1 LWNNN
6 VSLDQLRSSTELI
19 CFAAKWL
26 GEPAR
31 ATRFWSVNDGKQVMV
46 AEAHGLLDEAD
57 IICTWNGR
65 KFDIPH
71 LNREFLEGGL
81 KPPSPYRQVD
91 LCEVVKKQFRFP
103 SNKLQYVSTT
113 LGMRGKVQHAG
124 HRLWVQCMAG
134 DPAAWK
140 KMETY
145 NKQDVILLD
154 GLYRRLQPWIPGHP
168 SWASFLEEDVCPKCG
183 SPKLQKRGFAYT
195 QQSVFQRY
203 QCQGCGGWS
212 RGTKRETGVTIREVA
227 NG

>member
-1 LWNNN
+1 
-6 VSLDQLRSSTELI
+6 
-19 CFAAKWL
+19 
-26 GEPAR
+26 
-31 ATRFWSVNDGKQVMV
+31 
-46 AEAHGLLDEAD
+46 
-57 IICTWNGR
+57 
-65 KFDIPH
+65 
-71 LNREFLEGGL
+71 
-81 KPPSPYRQVD
+81 
-91 LCEVVKKQFRFP
+91 
-103 SNKLQYVSTT
+103 
-113 LGMRGKVQHAG
+113 MRGKVQHAG

-227 NG
+227 NGLHCRGALGAAKRIPCQPDTQGSPEGPPAFPRGPRRRLRASHVGEDSPCPGQVHPPARAGEVRRHLGRAAA